1 MATLMMQ
8 STKIQVNKLKRP
20 SFPSDRSQSTW
31 RLLRIGF
38 RWVFPCVLA
47 LVQFFPS
54 AVLAGQDT
62 DCKDTMRVELH
73 MADRASGKAAEARGF
88 LWQHWSEKKCGE
100 LFLTAWSREGVRTD
114 SRYKIGLVQDAMLL
128 TVTLSRTDDPSA
140 PVDGLAVPAS
150 GSVKKTAPESTSYLA
165 YSVERIK
172 PEAPYDVATAKVVES
187 TESLPP
193 ARYRLRFKDKD
204 GKVITDF

>member
-1 MATLMMQ
+1 MIQ

-20 SFPSDRSQSTW
+20 SSLSDRSQSSW
-31 RLLRIGF
+31 PWLGLGSHL
-38 RWVFPCVLA
+38 VFLYVLA
-47 LVQFFPS
+47 LVQFFSS
-54 AVLAGQDT
+54 AALAGQDT
-62 DCKDTMRVELH
+62 DCKDTMRLELH
-73 MADRASGKAAEARGF
+73 MADHGKAAKARGF

-114 SRYKIGLVQDAMLL
+114 SRYKIGPVHDAMLL
-128 TVTLSRTDDPSA
+128 TVNLSRTDDPSA

-150 GSVKKTAPESTSYLA
+150 GTVKKTSPESTSYRA
-165 YSVERIK
+165 YSVERVR
-172 PEAPYDVATAKVVES
+172 PEVPYDVATAKVIES

-193 ARYRLRFKDKD
+193 SKYRLRFKDKD

>member
-1 MATLMMQ
+1 MTVG
-8 STKIQVNKLKRP
+8 TRIRVGKLRRP
-20 SFPSDRSQSTW
+20 SSLSDQSQDSW
-31 RLLRIGF
+31 RLPGF
-38 RWVFPCVLA
+38 GFCWVFLCVLA
-47 LVQFFPS
+47 LVQFFS
-54 AVLAGQDT
+54 STALAGQDT

-100 LFLTAWSREGVRTD
+100 LFLTTWSREGVRTD
-114 SRYKIGLVQDAMLL
+114 SRYKVGLVQDAMLL
-128 TVTLSRTDDPSA
+128 TVNLSRTDDPSA

-150 GSVKKTAPESTSYLA
+150 GSIKRAAPESTSYLA
-165 YSVERIK
+165 YSVERVK
-172 PEAPYDVATAKVVES
+172 PEVPYDVATAKVIES

-193 ARYRLRFKDKD
+193 SKYRLRFKDKD

>member
-1 MATLMMQ
+1 
-8 STKIQVNKLKRP
+8 
-20 SFPSDRSQSTW
+20 
-31 RLLRIGF
+31 LLGLGF
-38 RWVFPCVLA
+38 RWLFLCVLA

-54 AVLAGQDT
+54 AALAGQDT
-62 DCKDTMRVELH
+62 DCKDTMRLELH
-73 MADRASGKAAEARGF
+73 MADHGKAAEARGF

-100 LFLTAWSREGVRTD
+100 LFLTTWSREGVRTD

-128 TVTLSRTDDPSA
+128 TVNLSRTDDPSA

-150 GSVKKTAPESTSYLA
+150 GTVKKTSPENRSYLA

-172 PEAPYDVATAKVVES
+172 PEVPYDVATAKVIES
-187 TESLPP
+187 TESVLP
-193 ARYRLRFKDKD
+193 AKYRLRFKDKD

>member
-1 MATLMMQ
+1 MTGG
-8 STKIQVNKLKRP
+8 TRIRVGKLRRP
-20 SFPSDRSQSTW
+20 SSRSDQNQGSWQ
-31 RLLRIGF
+31 LPGF
-38 RWVFPCVLA
+38 GFCWVFLCVLA

-54 AVLAGQDT
+54 TALTGEET

-73 MADRASGKAAEARGF
+73 MADRASGKAADARGF

-100 LFLTAWSREGVRTD
+100 LFLITWSRDGVRTD
-114 SRYKIGLVQDAMLL
+114 SRYKIGLAQDDAMLL
-128 TVTLSRTDDPSA
+128 TVNLSRTDDPAA

-150 GSVKKTAPESTSYLA
+150 GSIKQAAPESTSYLA
-165 YSVERIK
+165 YSVERVK
-172 PEAPYDVATAKVVES
+172 PEVPYDVATAKVIES

-193 ARYRLRFKDKD
+193 SRYRLRFKDKD

>member
-1 MATLMMQ
+1 
-8 STKIQVNKLKRP
+8 
-20 SFPSDRSQSTW
+20 
-31 RLLRIGF
+31 
-38 RWVFPCVLA
+38 VLA
-47 LVQFFPS
+47 LVQLFPS
-54 AVLAGQDT
+54 IVLAGQDT

-73 MADRASGKAAEARGF
+73 IADRASGKEAEARGF

-100 LFLTAWSREGVRTD
+100 LFLTTWSREGVRTD
-114 SRYKIGLVQDAMLL
+114 SRYKVGPVRDAMLL
-128 TVTLSRTDDPSA
+128 TVNLSRADDPSA

-193 ARYRLRFKDKD
+193 SKYRLRFKDKD

>member
-1 MATLMMQ
+1 VFLCAVAT
-8 STKIQVNKLKRP
+8 
-20 SFPSDRSQSTW
+20 
-31 RLLRIGF
+31 
-38 RWVFPCVLA
+38 
-47 LVQFFPS
+47 VQFVPS
-54 AVLAGQDT
+54 TALAEQGT
-62 DCKDTMRVELH
+62 DCKDTMRLELH

-100 LFLTAWSREGVRTD
+100 LFLTTWSREGVKTD

-128 TVTLSRTDDPSA
+128 TVNLSRTDDPSA

-150 GSVKKTAPESTSYLA
+150 GSAKKTAPESTSYLA
-165 YSVERIK
+165 YGVERIK
-172 PEAPYDVATAKVVES
+172 PEVPYDVATAKMIES

-193 ARYRLRFKDKD
+193 TKYRLRFKDKD